1 MREYSRLNFINC
13 PSPNRKTFVATFVA
27 IFIVLIIIYSNS
39 FHNAWHFDD
48 HANIVN
54 NHHIHIKS
62 FSWDEIKNSFFG
74 LKQERLSRPLAY
86 FSFAVNHYL
95 GGTNV
100 FGYHVVNFIIHYLAA
115 VFLFL
120 FIFNMLK
127 TPVLREKYEHIAYP
141 VALLAT
147 LFWSMNPIQVS
158 SVTYIVQR
166 MSSMAGLFYVMSMF
180 FYLKGRTT
188 RYSPQSIYFYVLSG
202 LAGLAA
208 VLSKENA
215 VMLPMSILLFD
226 LFFIQGI
233 TKENIRKLIKF
244 IIFPLMVILLAG
256 LIYTGGFSKLVSGY
270 EIRDFTLIQR
280 LLTEP
285 RVIIFYISLLFF
297 PVTSRLTLL
306 YDVDI
311 SRSLIEPWTTMPAI
325 ILILLAVGFSIVIAK
340 RHALIS
346 FCIIFFFLNHLIE
359 ASFLNLELIYEHRNY
374 IPSMLIFLPA
384 ALFAVTAI
392 DRRKRFTQIIAILV
406 VASLLIGLGGLT
418 YRRNSIF
425 FDAFTLWPDNIK
437 KYPLLSRPHFEL
449 GTAYLNS
456 KDQQRNKGLREYLR
470 AMELNNFGNKIIR
483 GKLNL
488 NLGLYYYEEGNYS
501 ESWKYLE
508 TAYKF
513 SHFNL
518 AVPLNMARIKLQES
532 SFREA
537 RYIIEKELKKY
548 PESKQ
553 LTKMLTFILFKE
565 GQYDKTSAL
574 AYTALKNAISDGFYL
589 AILAEMA
596 RHEGD
601 LQAAIRLWETSQR
614 FFPKDPY
621 PNLALIELYFQAGH
635 EEAIKLQIEKLHHFK
650 GGQPLSSYIETL
662 SRNKNLLTYIP
673 DLNKIGKIVHKKAMT
688 D

>member
-1 MREYSRLNFINC
+1 MREYSPSNFINC
-13 PSPNRKTFVATFVA
+13 PSLNRKTFLATFVA
-27 IFIVLIIIYSNS
+27 IFIVLIITYSNS

-86 FSFAVNHYL
+86 FSLAINYYL

-120 FIFNMLK
+120 FVFNMLK
-127 TPVLREKYEHIAYP
+127 TPVLREKYKHIAYP

-188 RYSPQSIYFYVLSG
+188 RYPQSVYFYVLSG

-215 VMLPMSILLFD
+215 VMLPVAIMLLD

-233 TKENIRKLIKF
+233 TKESIRKLIKF
-244 IIFPLMVILLAG
+244 IIFPLMVILIAG
-256 LIYTGGFSKLVSGY
+256 LIYTGGFSGLVSGY
-270 EIRDFTLIQR
+270 EIRDFTLMQR

-297 PVTSRLTLL
+297 PLTSRLALL

-325 ILILLAVGFSIVIAK
+325 ILILLAVGFSIFFAK
-340 RHALIS
+340 RHTLIS

-392 DRRKRFTQIIAILV
+392 DRGKRFTQIIAIVV
-406 VASLLIGLGGLT
+406 VAALLIGLGGLT

-456 KDQQRNKGLREYLR
+456 KDQQRDKGLQEYLL
-470 AMELNNFGNKIIR
+470 AMELNNFGNKIMQA
-483 GKLNL
+483 KLNL

-518 AVPLNMARIKLQES
+518 AVPLYMARIKLQEGELV
-532 SFREA
+532 EA
-537 RYIIEKELKKY
+537 RHIIEDQRKVFPQSKKLA
-548 PESKQ
+548 E
-553 LTKMLTFILFKE
+553 MLTFILFKE
-565 GQYDKTSAL
+565 GQYDRAAAL
-574 AYTALKNAISDGFYL
+574 ANAALKSEISSGFYL
-589 AILAEMA
+589 AILAEIA
-596 RHEGD
+596 RAQGD
-601 LQAAIRLWETSQR
+601 MKKAIEFWEINQHY
-614 FFPKDPY
+614 FPKDPY
-621 PNLALIELYFQAGH
+621 ANLALIELYNKFEQK
-635 EEAIKLQIEKLHHFK
+635 EQLNIQIKILHRLMEKENLRHYLYK
-650 GGQPLSSYIETL
+650 LT
-662 SRNKNLLTYIP
+662 RNKNLLIYVPEWKQMESII
-673 DLNKIGKIVHKKAMT
+673 IGKKST
-688 D
+688 

>member
-74 LKQERLSRPLAY
+74 LKQERLSRPLSY
-86 FSFAVNHYL
+86 FSFAVNHYF

-100 FGYHVVNFIIHYLAA
+100 FGYHVVNFIIHYLAT

-120 FIFNMLK
+120 FVFNMLK

-141 VALLAT
+141 VALLT
-147 LFWSMNPIQVS
+147 TFFWSINPIQVS

-180 FYLKGRTT
+180 FYLKGRAT
-188 RYSPQSIYFYVLSG
+188 RYPQSIYFYVLSG
-202 LAGLAA
+202 FAGLAA
-208 VLSKENA
+208 MLSKENA
-215 VMLPMSILLFD
+215 VMLPVSIMLFD

-233 TKENIRKLIKF
+233 TKESIRKLIKF
-244 IIFPLMVILLAG
+244 IIFPLIVILLAG

-518 AVPLNMARIKLQES
+518 AVPLYMARIKLQES

>member
-1 MREYSRLNFINC
+1 MREYSPLNFINC
-13 PSPNRKTFVATFVA
+13 PSPNRKTFAATFVA

-74 LKQERLSRPLAY
+74 LKQERLSRPLSY
-86 FSFAVNHYL
+86 FSFAVNHYF

-100 FGYHVVNFIIHYLAA
+100 FGYHVVNFIIHYLAT

-120 FIFNMLK
+120 FVFNMLK

-141 VALLAT
+141 VALLT
-147 LFWSMNPIQVS
+147 TFFWSINPIQVS

-180 FYLKGRTT
+180 FYLKGRAT
-188 RYSPQSIYFYVLSG
+188 RYPQSIYFYVLSG
-202 LAGLAA
+202 FAGLAA
-208 VLSKENA
+208 MLSKENA
-215 VMLPMSILLFD
+215 VMLPVSIMLFD

-233 TKENIRKLIKF
+233 TKESIRKLIKF
-244 IIFPLMVILLAG
+244 IIFPLIVILLAG

-297 PVTSRLTLL
+297 PLTSRLALL

-325 ILILLAVGFSIVIAK
+325 ILILFAVGFSIFIAK
-340 RHALIS
+340 RHTLIS

-374 IPSMLIFLPA
+374 IPSMLVFLPA

-392 DRRKRFTQIIAILV
+392 NHGKRFTQIIAIV
-406 VASLLIGLGGLT
+406 IVATLLIGLGGLT

-449 GTAYLNS
+449 GTAYLNK
-456 KDQQRNKGLREYLR
+456 KDQQRDKGLQEYLL
-470 AMELNNFGNKIIR
+470 AMELNNFGNKIMR
-483 GKLNL
+483 AKLNL

-508 TAYKF
+508 AAYKF

-518 AVPLNMARIKLQES
+518 AVPLYMARIKLQENELV
-532 SFREA
+532 EA
-537 RYIIEKELKKY
+537 RRIIEDQRKVFPQSKKLA
-548 PESKQ
+548 E
-553 LTKMLTFILFKE
+553 MLTFILFKE
-565 GQYDKTSAL
+565 GQCDRAAAL
-574 AYTALKNAISDGFYL
+574 ADAALKSEISSGFYL
-589 AILAEMA
+589 AILAEIA
-596 RHEGD
+596 RAQGD
-601 LQAAIRLWETSQR
+601 MKKSIELWEINQHY
-614 FFPKDPY
+614 FPKDPY
-621 PNLALIELYFQAGH
+621 ANLALIELYFQEGN
-635 EEAIKLQIEKLHHFK
+635 EEAITLQIEKLHYFK
-650 GGQPLSSYIETL
+650 GGQALSSYIETL
-662 SRNKNLLTYIP
+662 SRDKNLLTYIP
-673 DLNKIGKIVHKKAMT
+673 DLNKIEIIVYNKAMT